1 MGVHAVIDFETTG
14 LSPALGARPTEVA
27 IVFIA
32 EGKIVDRFQSLMNP
46 GVSIPNDIQALTG
59 ITNEM
64 VRKAPKV
71 EVVIRDA
78 VQFVG
83 THPIVAHNA
92 AFDSKFWDAELHR
105 INGRR
110 KQEFACSMLL
120 ARRIFPEAPNHKLGT
135 LVRTLGLPA
144 ALEMGRLAQKLDARW
159 AGDKGLVHHVTP
171 AGEHVA
177 AAERIA
183 RRLCEV
189 SAATVRATRTTM
201 YQAHALSYAENFAA
215 SMVLRNAVL
224 DEGQDRASA
233 EAFARRKR
241 GEPPV

>member
-1 MGVHAVIDFETTG
+1 MGIHAVIDFETTG
-14 LSPALGARPTEVA
+14 LSPAFGARPTEVA
-27 IVFIA
+27 IVLIA
-32 EGKIVDRFQSLMNP
+32 KGKIINRFQSLMNP

-71 EVVIRDA
+71 EAVMRNA

-92 AFDSKFWDAELHR
+92 AFDSKFWDTELCR

-135 LVRTLGLPA
+135 LVQTLGLPETGRYHR
-144 ALEMGRLAQKLDARW
+144 ALADAEATAYLLLHIQQELQRRFHLSVVSHELLVAIQTASRSQLDAC
-159 AGDKGLVHHVTP
+159 
-171 AGEHVA
+171 
-177 AAERIA
+177 I
-183 RRLCEV
+183 RRYRSIQV
-189 SAATVRATRTTM
+189 
-201 YQAHALSYAENFAA
+201 
-215 SMVLRNAVL
+215 
-224 DEGQDRASA
+224 G
-233 EAFARRKR
+233 
-241 GEPPV
+241 

>member
-1 MGVHAVIDFETTG
+1 MGIHAVIDFETTG

-27 IVFIA
+27 IVLIA

-59 ITNEM
+59 ITDEM

-92 AFDSKFWDAELHR
+92 AFDSRFWDAELRR

-120 ARRIFPEAPNHKLGT
+120 ARRIFPESPNHKLGT

-144 ALEMGRLAQKLDARW
+144 TGRYHRALADAEATAYLLLHIQQELQRRFHLSAVSHELLVAIQTASRSQLDACIRRY
-159 AGDKGLVHHVTP
+159 GSI
-171 AGEHVA
+171 
-177 AAERIA
+177 ER
-183 RRLCEV
+183 
-189 SAATVRATRTTM
+189 
-201 YQAHALSYAENFAA
+201 
-215 SMVLRNAVL
+215 
-224 DEGQDRASA
+224 
-233 EAFARRKR
+233 
-241 GEPPV
+241 

>member
-1 MGVHAVIDFETTG
+1 MGIHAVIDFETTG

-27 IVFIA
+27 IILIA

-92 AFDSKFWDAELHR
+92 AFDSKFWDAELRR

-144 ALEMGRLAQKLDARW
+144 TGRYHRALADAEATAYLLLHIQQELQRRFHLSAASHELLVAIQTASRSQLDACIRRYRSI
-159 AGDKGLVHHVTP
+159 
-171 AGEHVA
+171 
-177 AAERIA
+177 ER
-183 RRLCEV
+183 
-189 SAATVRATRTTM
+189 
-201 YQAHALSYAENFAA
+201 
-215 SMVLRNAVL
+215 
-224 DEGQDRASA
+224 
-233 EAFARRKR
+233 
-241 GEPPV
+241 

>member
-1 MGVHAVIDFETTG
+1 MGIHAVIDFETTG
-14 LSPALGARPTEVA
+14 LSPVLGARPTEVA
-27 IVFIA
+27 IVLIA

-46 GVSIPNDIQALTG
+46 GLSIPNDIQVLTG

-71 EVVIRDA
+71 EAVIRDA

-92 AFDSKFWDAELHR
+92 AFDSKFWDAELRR

-135 LVRTLGLPA
+135 HVRTLGLPA
-144 ALEMGRLAQKLDARW
+144 TGRYHRALAD
-159 AGDKGLVHHVTP
+159 
-171 AGEHVA
+171 
-177 AAERIA
+177 
-183 RRLCEV
+183 
-189 SAATVRATRTTM
+189 
-201 YQAHALSYAENFAA
+201 
-215 SMVLRNAVL
+215 
-224 DEGQDRASA
+224 A
-233 EAFARRKR
+233 EATAYLLLHIQQELQRRFRLPAVSHELLIAIQTANRNQLEACIRSHR
-241 GEPPV
+241 GVGK

>member
-1 MGVHAVIDFETTG
+1 MEIHAVIDFETTG

-27 IVFIA
+27 IVLIA
-32 EGKIVDRFQSLMNP
+32 ESKIIDRFQSLMNP
-46 GVSIPNDIQALTG
+46 GVSIPNDIQVLTG

-71 EVVIRDA
+71 ETVMRDA

-92 AFDSKFWDAELHR
+92 AFDSKFWDAELRR

-144 ALEMGRLAQKLDARW
+144 TGRYHRALADAEATAYLLLRIQQELQRRFRLSAVSHELLVAIQIASRSQLDACIHRYRSI
-159 AGDKGLVHHVTP
+159 
-171 AGEHVA
+171 
-177 AAERIA
+177 ER
-183 RRLCEV
+183 
-189 SAATVRATRTTM
+189 
-201 YQAHALSYAENFAA
+201 
-215 SMVLRNAVL
+215 
-224 DEGQDRASA
+224 
-233 EAFARRKR
+233 
-241 GEPPV
+241 

>member
-27 IVFIA
+27 IVLIA

-92 AFDSKFWDAELHR
+92 AFDSKFWDAELRR

-144 ALEMGRLAQKLDARW
+144 TGRYHRALADAEATAYLLLYIQQELQRRFHLSAVSHELLVAIQTASRSQLDACIRRYRSI
-159 AGDKGLVHHVTP
+159 
-171 AGEHVA
+171 
-177 AAERIA
+177 ER
-183 RRLCEV
+183 
-189 SAATVRATRTTM
+189 
-201 YQAHALSYAENFAA
+201 
-215 SMVLRNAVL
+215 
-224 DEGQDRASA
+224 
-233 EAFARRKR
+233 
-241 GEPPV
+241 

>member
-1 MGVHAVIDFETTG
+1 MGIHAVIDFETTG

-27 IVFIA
+27 IVLIA

-46 GVSIPNDIQALTG
+46 GVPIPNDIQALTG

-92 AFDSKFWDAELHR
+92 AFDSKFWDAELRR

-144 ALEMGRLAQKLDARW
+144 TGRYHRALADAEATAYLVLHIQQELQRRFHLSVVSHELLIAIQTASRSQLDACIRRYRSI
-159 AGDKGLVHHVTP
+159 
-171 AGEHVA
+171 
-177 AAERIA
+177 ER
-183 RRLCEV
+183 
-189 SAATVRATRTTM
+189 
-201 YQAHALSYAENFAA
+201 
-215 SMVLRNAVL
+215 
-224 DEGQDRASA
+224 
-233 EAFARRKR
+233 
-241 GEPPV
+241 

>member
-1 MGVHAVIDFETTG
+1 MSIHAVIDFETTG

-27 IVFIA
+27 IVLIT

-46 GVSIPNDIQALTG
+46 GVSIPNDIQVLTG

-71 EVVIRDA
+71 EAVIRDA

-92 AFDSKFWDAELHR
+92 AFDSKFWDAELRR

-144 ALEMGRLAQKLDARW
+144 TGRYHRALADAEATAYLLLHIQQELQRRFHLSAVSHELLVAIQTVSRSQLDACIRRYRSI
-159 AGDKGLVHHVTP
+159 
-171 AGEHVA
+171 
-177 AAERIA
+177 ER
-183 RRLCEV
+183 
-189 SAATVRATRTTM
+189 
-201 YQAHALSYAENFAA
+201 
-215 SMVLRNAVL
+215 
-224 DEGQDRASA
+224 
-233 EAFARRKR
+233 
-241 GEPPV
+241 

>member
-1 MGVHAVIDFETTG
+1 MGIHAVIDFETTG

-27 IVFIA
+27 IVLIA

-59 ITNEM
+59 ITDEM

-71 EVVIRDA
+71 EIVIRDA

-92 AFDSKFWDAELHR
+92 AFDSKFWDAELRR

-135 LVRTLGLPA
+135 LVRTLCLPA
-144 ALEMGRLAQKLDARW
+144 TGRYHRALADAEATAYLLLHIQQELQRRFHLSAVSHELLVAIQTASRSQLDACIRRY
-159 AGDKGLVHHVTP
+159 GSI
-171 AGEHVA
+171 
-177 AAERIA
+177 ER
-183 RRLCEV
+183 
-189 SAATVRATRTTM
+189 
-201 YQAHALSYAENFAA
+201 
-215 SMVLRNAVL
+215 
-224 DEGQDRASA
+224 
-233 EAFARRKR
+233 
-241 GEPPV
+241 

>member
-1 MGVHAVIDFETTG
+1 MGIHAVIDFETTG

-27 IVFIA
+27 IVLIA

-59 ITNEM
+59 ITDEM

-92 AFDSKFWDAELHR
+92 AFDSKFWDAELRR

-144 ALEMGRLAQKLDARW
+144 TGRYHRALADAEATAYLLLHIQQELQRRFHLSAVSHELLVAIQTASRSQLDACIRRY
-159 AGDKGLVHHVTP
+159 GSI
-171 AGEHVA
+171 
-177 AAERIA
+177 ER
-183 RRLCEV
+183 
-189 SAATVRATRTTM
+189 
-201 YQAHALSYAENFAA
+201 
-215 SMVLRNAVL
+215 
-224 DEGQDRASA
+224 
-233 EAFARRKR
+233 
-241 GEPPV
+241 

>member
-1 MGVHAVIDFETTG
+1 MGIHAVIDFETTG
-14 LSPALGARPTEVA
+14 LSPALGARPTEIA
-27 IVFIA
+27 IVIIDD
-32 EGKIVDRFQSLMNP
+32 GKIVDRFQSLMNP
-46 GVSIPNDIQALTG
+46 GVSIPNDIQVLTG

-71 EVVIRDA
+71 EAVMRDA

-105 INGRR
+105 IHGRR

-144 ALEMGRLAQKLDARW
+144 TGRYHRALADAEATAYLLLHIQQELQRRFRLAAVSHELLVAIQTASRSQLDACIRRFRS
-159 AGDKGLVHHVTP
+159 V
-171 AGEHVA
+171 
-177 AAERIA
+177 ER
-183 RRLCEV
+183 
-189 SAATVRATRTTM
+189 
-201 YQAHALSYAENFAA
+201 
-215 SMVLRNAVL
+215 
-224 DEGQDRASA
+224 
-233 EAFARRKR
+233 
-241 GEPPV
+241 